1 MLAPAGLSCLRGRLV
16 SRDALVWA
24 SRQHGPYT
32 HDDRVVEPHAID
44 QAVLYV
50 LADLADRRTSRCFP
64 SITTLGARLRLSR
77 TRLYDA
83 LQLWQDLG
91 LLSIEARFSPSGRQR
106 SNFYSLKL
114 HRGKVAP
121 GRAGG
126 GQNQASHQGSDLVG
140 GGEVPRGQNV
150 AGLDPLLTINKK
162 IGGASDPSPYKG
174 SAAPM
179 IGDQGTHDNES
190 AAPME
195 KDAPAGAKRV
205 SQVAGGDAAYQAH
218 VDRELAALIKARK
231 NA

>member
-1 MLAPAGLSCLRGRLV
+1 M

-24 SRQHGPYT
+24 SRQHGPFSVG
-32 HDDRVVEPHAID
+32 DRVVEPHAID

-50 LADLADRRTSRCFP
+50 LADLADRRTGRCFP
-64 SITTLGARLRLSR
+64 SITTLGVRLRLSR
-77 TRLYDA
+77 VRLYDA

-114 HRGKVAP
+114 HRGKLAP
-121 GRAGG
+121 GRQGG
-126 GQNQASHQGSDLVG
+126 GQNQTSPRESDLVG

-162 IGGASDPSPYKG
+162 IGSASDPSPYKE

-179 IGDQGTHDNES
+179 IGDPATRNNES
-190 AAPME
+190 AAPMD
-195 KDAPAGAKRV
+195 KGAPTGAKSV
-205 SQVAGGDAAYQAH
+205 SQVADGEAAYQAH
-218 VDRELAALIKARK
+218 VDRELAALIEARK